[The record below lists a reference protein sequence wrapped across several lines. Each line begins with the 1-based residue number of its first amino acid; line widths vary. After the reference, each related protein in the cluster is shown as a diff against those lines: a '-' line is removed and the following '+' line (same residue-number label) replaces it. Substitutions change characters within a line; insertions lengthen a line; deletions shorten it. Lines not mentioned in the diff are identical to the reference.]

1 VYAAV
6 SLVGG
11 ALAGYVGVIATGLA
25 SAAVVAV
32 AVPSV
37 TGRRLPVEV
46 RRELYPLRVER
57 GQIAVGLLTVV
68 NASTRGQRLSARER
82 CGDSDI
88 PVGIGYLPPG
98 GSTEVRYALPT
109 SRRGVIEIGPL
120 RWDRTDPLGLLV
132 SRSAATGTATLR
144 VHPVVHRFPLAAAA
158 RTSHGEQARTDLA
171 PEGSI
176 TFHQLR
182 EYLPGDDLRRIHWR
196 ASAHR
201 GELMV
206 RQNIDVTPPSATVLL
221 VTEPAAYPDPEEF
234 EHAVEV
240 AASAALGAVRAGHGV
255 ALWTTGGLRLTANG
269 GADDAVAL
277 MDRLTEVRLTAGA
290 GLAATAAAVEHGKRG
305 GALVVAAGRVGA
317 AELGA
322 VHRAAGRFG
331 VAVLV
336 RCGAGVGTQPAGGR
350 GRGLTVV
357 EAATAAEAC
366 ERWERLAGSLV
377 TGVVR

>member
-1 VYAAV
+1 
-6 SLVGG
+6 
-11 ALAGYVGVIATGLA
+11 
-25 SAAVVAV
+25 
-32 AVPSV
+32 
-37 TGRRLPVEV
+37 
-46 RRELYPLRVER
+46 
-57 GQIAVGLLTVV
+57 
-68 NASTRGQRLSARER
+68 
-82 CGDSDI
+82 
-88 PVGIGYLPPG
+88 
-98 GSTEVRYALPT
+98 
-109 SRRGVIEIGPL
+109 
-120 RWDRTDPLGLLV
+120 
-132 SRSAATGTATLR
+132 
-144 VHPVVHRFPLAAAA
+144 VHPVVYRFPLGAAA
-158 RTSHGEQARTDLA
+158 RTPHGERARTDLA

-176 TFHQLR
+176 SFHQLR

-221 VTEPAAYPDPEEF
+221 ATEPAAYPDPDDF

-277 MDRLTEVRLTAGA
+277 LDRLTEVGLTPGA
-290 GLAATAAAVEHGKRG
+290 GLAATAAALEHGRRG
-305 GALVVAAGRVGA
+305 GALVVASGRVGA
-317 AELGA
+317 PDLDA

-331 VAVLV
+331 MAVLV
-336 RCGAGVGTQPAGGR
+336 RCGTGAEREPAGRDR

-357 EAATAAEAC
+357 DATTAAEAC
-366 ERWERLAGSLV
+366 ERWERLAGSLL